1 MSLDYPMTALD
12 ACALLALKVYKET
25 LPVITRRLDISEN
38 ALLDM
43 IENKAPL
50 TRRVM
55 RDLGLEREISYRK
68 AR

>member
-1 MSLDYPMTALD
+1 MTSLDAS
-12 ACALLALKVYKET
+12 ALLALKAYVET
-25 LPVITRRLDISEN
+25 LPVITRRLGISEN

-43 IENKAPL
+43 IEGKAPL

-55 RDLGLEREISYRK
+55 RDLGLQREISYRK